1 MTESREMIVLTCLFI
16 FLRVNALSGT
26 SVDPEGKTTS
36 RVVGMLYP
44 VMCFIILNSYGRKE
58 GYWILRTS

>member
-1 MTESREMIVLTCLFI
+1 MMESRETTVLTCLFI
-16 FLRVNALSGT
+16 FLGVNVLSGT
-26 SVDPEGKTTS
+26 SMDPEGKTTS

-44 VMCFIILNSYGRKE
+44 VMCFIIPNSYGRKE